1 MDFKGIW
8 ENIKE
13 KISPLIEKI
22 REFYEENKM
31 LSYIIAG
38 LVALLLLCIILLIAL
53 AGKKKEPEPV
63 PGTVLE
69 LTEPLAIPDGP
80 ELPKEYT
87 TSRTPKDKWSED
99 EAQEWFTL
107 PYDDFLGHVVT
118 LAAAS
123 HYGFTAD
130 DLKQKKGLKEFLGYE
145 K

>member
-8 ENIKE
+8 ENIKDRL
-13 KISPLIEKI
+13 SPLVEKV

-69 LTEPLAIPDGP
+69 LTEPLVIPDGP
-80 ELPKEYT
+80 ELPKDYT
-87 TSRTPKDKWSED
+87 ASRTPKDRWSEE
-99 EAQEWFTL
+99 EAQEWFTIPSQKEIDSL
-107 PYDDFLGHVVT
+107 SKANDNLINEITG
-118 LAAAS
+118 AAP
-123 HYGFTAD
+123 
-130 DLKQKKGLKEFLGYE
+130 
-145 K
+145 

>member
-8 ENIKE
+8 TKIKE
-13 KISPLIEKI
+13 KLSPLVEKI

-53 AGKKKEPEPV
+53 AGKKKEPVIV
-63 PGTVLE
+63 PGSVLE

-107 PYDDFLGHVVT
+107 PSQKEIDSLSKANDNLINEITG
-118 LAAAS
+118 AAP
-123 HYGFTAD
+123 
-130 DLKQKKGLKEFLGYE
+130 
-145 K
+145 